1 MNLKFSADEEAF
13 RQEVREFIKKEV
25 PPDFRGADVDCQYE
39 EEAREDVHRFAQEM
53 RKKLAAKGWLGMT
66 WPKEYGG
73 QEAPFM
79 YDFIVAE
86 ELNYHQVP
94 GRDLYGCSIVG
105 PTILRLGTEEQKKK
119 YLPEITKGEVTW
131 SEGMSEPEAGS
142 DLASMKSKAE
152 LKDGKWVI
160 NGEKI
165 WSSGAH
171 VADRY
176 LLFVRTDPNVAPNKG
191 ISCFILDVKNTEG
204 VTMQTIQHMDG
215 LFAFNSVWMEDVTV
229 GPDAIFGGECN
240 GFKVILETLNFER
253 PFSGLVM
260 TYTQGVL
267 DKLVQYCKETE
278 RNGKP
283 LIEDKTIRQKLADC
297 ATRLEVG
304 RMMSYNVVWM
314 QSQNL
319 PTPKESTMIKLYGIE
334 ASKKV
339 YDTAMQ
345 ILGLYGQLEEDSKWA
360 PLRGQVKYLYVRAIG
375 LLSAGGTLE
384 VMRNTL
390 AGVGLRMPRG

>member
-13 RQEVREFIKKEV
+13 RQEVRDFIKKEV
-25 PPDFRGADVDCQYE
+25 PSDFRGADADCQYE
-39 EEAREDVHRFAQEM
+39 EEGIEEVHKFAAEM

-79 YDFIVAE
+79 YDFILAE
-86 ELNYHQVP
+86 EMNYNKIP
-94 GRDLYGCSIVG
+94 GRDLYGVSIVG
-105 PTILRLGTEEQKKK
+105 PTILRLGTEEQKQK
-119 YLPEITKGEVTW
+119 YLGEITRGEVVW

-142 DLASMKSKAE
+142 DLASLKTKAT
-152 LKDGKWVI
+152 LDGEEWVI

-176 LLFVRTDPNVAPNKG
+176 LLFARTDPEAPPNKG
-191 ISCFILDVKNTEG
+191 ITCFILDLKNTPG
-204 VTMQTIQHMDG
+204 ITMQTIQHMDG
-215 LFAFNSVWMEDVTV
+215 LYAFNSVWFEDARV
-229 GPDAIFGGECN
+229 PKDAVFGGETK

-253 PFSGLVM
+253 PFSGLAM
-260 TYTQGVL
+260 TYAKGVL
-267 DKLVQYCKETE
+267 DQLWEYCKETR
-278 RNGKP
+278 RNGIP
-283 LIEDKTIRQKLADC
+283 LVEHQTIRQKLADC

-334 ASKKV
+334 TTKKV
-339 YDTAMQ
+339 YDTGME
-345 ILGLYGQLEEDSKWA
+345 ILGLYGQLDEESKWA
-360 PLRGQVKYLYVRAIG
+360 PLRGEVKYLYMRAIG

-384 VMRNTL
+384 IMRNTL
-390 AGVGLRMPRG
+390 AGAGLRMPRG